1 MATTYTRIKNRRG
14 LKIDLPQPLADGEIG
29 LATDTREVY
38 IGAGTQDLLNNDV
51 QVTPFLDA
59 QSIIADD
66 LGNLTSSTNNGILFF
81 NVAGTEVINSAATV
95 SLALNTTHFGLPT
108 GHPKRSGGLVA
119 SDLVITKFLNGV
131 PTTYESDQYALSF
144 TSQTTN
150 ITFTGSNIPE
160 SGSKLLVSKW
170 TKDQIT
176 EHARARAGWSTTSSD
191 AAYQKWQ
198 YGNLAT
204 NQVYCDVTTGTGF
217 VQFVTVSEKAALLT
231 ANTNDSINLID
242 EPTAIKPS
250 TTYGTFLGEHSAIHS
265 TSRAVEIDSDLKIDL
280 DTPTQ
285 AYNVSRFINKKRGN
299 VSRVASN
306 IELFTE
312 ASYPRY
318 QTNQYVARMQTFT
331 LASGGGTKLIVEYP
345 IAESN
350 VYKIDYSFTIP
361 EIKTITGAT
370 QANPVVIT
378 SSGHTFS
385 NGDVI
390 EINGV
395 VGMTQL
401 NGNKYKVANSNTSA
415 GTFELQTNVSSPA
428 NVDGTG
434 YTAYTSGGTAT
445 KTLCRTGTIHMAN
458 EPNGSPPIIN
468 DTHIENGDTS
478 SVTFSAGIS
487 SSLKL
492 QFNYANTNSSN
503 ANLSYKI
510 ERWLQS

>member
-59 QSIIADD
+59 QSTIADD
-66 LGNLTSSTNNGILFF
+66 LGNLTSSTSNNGILFF

-119 SDLVITKFLNGV
+119 SDIVITKFLNGV

-160 SGSKLLVSKW
+160 PGSKLLVCKW
-170 TKDQIT
+170 TKEQIT
-176 EHARARAGWSTTSSD
+176 EHLRARAGWSTTSSD

-217 VQFVTVSEKAALLT
+217 VQFVTSGEKTALTT
-231 ANTNDSINLID
+231 APTPPTYDSIGTID

-250 TTYGTFLGEHSAIHS
+250 TAYGTFLGEHSAIHS
-265 TSRAVEIDSDLKIDL
+265 TSRAIEIDSDLKIDL

-318 QTNQYVARMQTFT
+318 QTNQYVGHMQTKT
-331 LASGGGTKLIVEYP
+331 LTASGNGTIIEYP
-345 IAESN
+345 TAESN
-350 VYKIDYSFTIP
+350 VYKIDYSL
-361 EIKTITGAT
+361 KLG
-370 QANPVVIT
+370 
-378 SSGHTFS
+378 S
-385 NGDVI
+385 N
-390 EINGV
+390 
-395 VGMTQL
+395 
-401 NGNKYKVANSNTSA
+401 
-415 GTFELQTNVSSPA
+415 F
-428 NVDGTG
+428 
-434 YTAYTSGGTAT
+434 
-445 KTLCRTGTIHMAN
+445 RTGTVYITTDGTN
-458 EPNGSPPIIN
+458 TVIN
-468 DTHIENGDTS
+468 DLHVETNTTADI
-478 SVTFSAGIS
+478 TFSAAIS
-487 SSLKL
+487 SSKL
-492 QFNYANTNSSN
+492 QFKYANANAAN

>member
-59 QSIIADD
+59 QSTIADD
-66 LGNLTSSTNNGILFF
+66 LGNLTSSTTNNGILFF

-217 VQFVTVSEKAALLT
+217 VQFVTAPEKAALLT
-231 ANTNDSINLID
+231 ANTNDGINLID

-250 TTYGTFLGEHSAIHS
+250 TTYGTFLGEHSSIHS

-318 QTNQYVARMQTFT
+318 QTNQYVGHMQTKT
-331 LASGGGTKLIVEYP
+331 LTASSNGTIIEYP
-345 IAESN
+345 TAEAN
-350 VYKIDYSFTIP
+350 VYKIDYSL
-361 EIKTITGAT
+361 KLG
-370 QANPVVIT
+370 
-378 SSGHTFS
+378 S
-385 NGDVI
+385 N
-390 EINGV
+390 
-395 VGMTQL
+395 
-401 NGNKYKVANSNTSA
+401 
-415 GTFELQTNVSSPA
+415 F
-428 NVDGTG
+428 
-434 YTAYTSGGTAT
+434 
-445 KTLCRTGTIHMAN
+445 RTGTIYITTDGTN
-458 EPNGSPPIIN
+458 TVIN
-468 DTHIENGDTS
+468 DLHVETNTTADI
-478 SVTFSAGIS
+478 TFSAAIS
-487 SSLKL
+487 SAKL
-492 QFNYANTNSSN
+492 QFKYANANAAN